1 MTLPINSFTLSFSPG
16 SLLAAWELPR
26 FQGGTNDLLDP
37 FSEFGPAAPK
47 GVEGKE
53 GANDSAASLCLRFG
67 GIVVVVLKA
76 SVALAMGGSVL

>member
-1 MTLPINSFTLSFSPG
+1 MTLPISSFTLSFSPG
-16 SLLAAWELPR
+16 SLLVAWEFPR
-26 FQGGTNDLLDP
+26 FQGGTNDFLDP

-67 GIVVVVLKA
+67 GIVVVLLKA
-76 SVALAMGGSVL
+76 LLAPTVGGSVL